1 MRMPRMGVRSG
12 IVVKA
17 RGAPS
22 KEAAIKRMA
31 FALVFALATA
41 MALAAG
47 PAGAATTSTTYDVPT
62 ATAPLLCTDCGPQA
76 TYTITYTGNG
86 TCSATCAG
94 FPVDPADLALTFA
107 VARFF
112 PPSPCMMK
120 SGTGTLSA
128 SWPSDPSLPTAQ
140 GTFTFKARDSH
151 IVDFSG
157 SITASALS
165 ALPVGDALGGSVT
178 FPPSPCT
185 GAPPKPSSASGGK
198 PARGDRPQLKA
209 QESNGV
215 VHRVSRSRPRDGSR
229 GPVGIPNDQGS
240 DATRAGAHLRPG
252 AEDASHGVLHVPVQ
266 TNR

>member
-1 MRMPRMGVRSG
+1 MAVRSG

-17 RGAPS
+17 KGAPS
-22 KEAAIKRMA
+22 KGAAIKRMA
-31 FALVFALATA
+31 FALVFALATV
-41 MALAAG
+41 MALTAA
-47 PAGAATTSTTYDVPT
+47 PAGAVTTTSTTYDVPT
-62 ATAPLLCTDCGPQA
+62 AAATAPLLCADCGPLP
-76 TYTITYTGNG
+76 TYTITYTGDG

-94 FPVDPADLALTFA
+94 FPVDPADLTLTFA

-165 ALPVGDALGGSVT
+165 ALTVGEAIGGSVT

-185 GAPPKPSSASGGK
+185 GGTAQAELSFGG
-198 PARGDRPQLKA
+198 
-209 QESNGV
+209 
-215 VHRVSRSRPRDGSR
+215 
-229 GPVGIPNDQGS
+229 
-240 DATRAGAHLRPG
+240 
-252 AEDASHGVLHVPVQ
+252 
-266 TNR
+266 

>member
-1 MRMPRMGVRSG
+1 MGVRSG

-41 MALAAG
+41 MALAAD
-47 PAGAATTSTTYDVPT
+47 PARAATTSTTYDVPT

-94 FPVDPADLALTFA
+94 FPVDPAGLTLTFA

-151 IVDFSG
+151 IVGFSG

-165 ALPVGDALGGSVT
+165 ALPVGEALGGSVT

-185 GAPPKPSSASGGK
+185 GGTAPAELSFGG
-198 PARGDRPQLKA
+198 
-209 QESNGV
+209 
-215 VHRVSRSRPRDGSR
+215 
-229 GPVGIPNDQGS
+229 
-240 DATRAGAHLRPG
+240 
-252 AEDASHGVLHVPVQ
+252 
-266 TNR
+266 

>member
-1 MRMPRMGVRSG
+1 
-12 IVVKA
+12 
-17 RGAPS
+17 
-22 KEAAIKRMA
+22 MA

-41 MALAAG
+41 MALAAD
-47 PAGAATTSTTYDVPT
+47 PARAATTSTTYDVPT

-151 IVDFSG
+151 IVGFSG

-165 ALPVGDALGGSVT
+165 ALPVGEALGGSVT

-185 GAPPKPSSASGGK
+185 GGTAPAELSFGG
-198 PARGDRPQLKA
+198 
-209 QESNGV
+209 
-215 VHRVSRSRPRDGSR
+215 
-229 GPVGIPNDQGS
+229 
-240 DATRAGAHLRPG
+240 
-252 AEDASHGVLHVPVQ
+252 
-266 TNR
+266 

>member
-1 MRMPRMGVRSG
+1 
-12 IVVKA
+12 
-17 RGAPS
+17 
-22 KEAAIKRMA
+22 MA

-41 MALAAG
+41 MALAPG
-47 PAGAATTSTTYDVPT
+47 PAGAATTTSTTYDVPAAT
-62 ATAPLLCTDCGPQA
+62 ATAPLLCTDCGPLP
-76 TYTITYTGNG
+76 TYTITYAGNG

-94 FPVDPADLALTFA
+94 FPVDPADLTLTFA

-151 IVDFSG
+151 IVGFSG

-165 ALPVGDALGGSVT
+165 ALPVGEALGGSVT

-185 GAPPKPSSASGGK
+185 GGTAPAELSFGG
-198 PARGDRPQLKA
+198 
-209 QESNGV
+209 
-215 VHRVSRSRPRDGSR
+215 
-229 GPVGIPNDQGS
+229 
-240 DATRAGAHLRPG
+240 
-252 AEDASHGVLHVPVQ
+252 
-266 TNR
+266 

>member
-1 MRMPRMGVRSG
+1 
-12 IVVKA
+12 
-17 RGAPS
+17 
-22 KEAAIKRMA
+22 MA

-41 MALAAG
+41 MALAPG
-47 PAGAATTSTTYDVPT
+47 PAGAATTTSTTYDVPAAT
-62 ATAPLLCTDCGPQA
+62 ATAPLLCTDCGPLP
-76 TYTITYTGNG
+76 TYTITYAGNG

-94 FPVDPADLALTFA
+94 FPVDPAGLTLTFV

-151 IVDFSG
+151 IVGFSG

-165 ALPVGDALGGSVT
+165 ALPVGEALGGSVT

-185 GAPPKPSSASGGK
+185 GGTAPAELSFGG
-198 PARGDRPQLKA
+198 
-209 QESNGV
+209 
-215 VHRVSRSRPRDGSR
+215 
-229 GPVGIPNDQGS
+229 
-240 DATRAGAHLRPG
+240 
-252 AEDASHGVLHVPVQ
+252 
-266 TNR
+266 

>member
-41 MALAAG
+41 MALAAD
-47 PAGAATTSTTYDVPT
+47 PARAATTSTTYDVPT

-94 FPVDPADLALTFA
+94 FPVDPADLTLTFA

-165 ALPVGDALGGSVT
+165 ALPVGEALGGSVT

-185 GAPPKPSSASGGK
+185 GGTAPAELSFGG
-198 PARGDRPQLKA
+198 
-209 QESNGV
+209 
-215 VHRVSRSRPRDGSR
+215 
-229 GPVGIPNDQGS
+229 
-240 DATRAGAHLRPG
+240 
-252 AEDASHGVLHVPVQ
+252 
-266 TNR
+266 

>member
-1 MRMPRMGVRSG
+1 MGVRSG
-12 IVVKA
+12 IVIKS

-22 KEAAIKRMA
+22 KGAAIKRVA

-41 MALAAG
+41 MALAAD
-47 PAGAATTSTTYDVPT
+47 PARAATTSTTYDVPT

-94 FPVDPADLALTFA
+94 FPVDPADLTLTFA

-151 IVDFSG
+151 IVGFSG

-165 ALPVGDALGGSVT
+165 ALPVGEALGGSVT

-185 GAPPKPSSASGGK
+185 GGTAPAELSFGG
-198 PARGDRPQLKA
+198 
-209 QESNGV
+209 
-215 VHRVSRSRPRDGSR
+215 
-229 GPVGIPNDQGS
+229 
-240 DATRAGAHLRPG
+240 
-252 AEDASHGVLHVPVQ
+252 
-266 TNR
+266 